1 MHIRKHARRAA
12 PVAAVFAVAAIALA
26 GFALGAFA
34 ARPPDFC
41 SKHPSHPSCQSTS
54 TTTTTAPTVEPGPD
68 CTRVYTQGT
77 LSDFVATLAPGDTGC
92 AFGTFNEGVKVT
104 NGGFTLRGPRLYGY
118 LWLTSSANSITLED
132 VYLDNRYVSTAWAL
146 LVQGDGVTLRRAEV
160 TNGDKAGS
168 QTDGI
173 CVLAGFGFED
183 DPANTAVGF
192 TVENSRIHDCGDDDH
207 EHSIYLESTRNAVVR
222 DNYLYGSGGYGVHM
236 YPDAQGS
243 LIEHNLI
250 SDNSRACKANLTFSG
265 ESAHPEYKRP
275 HGSSNNKVFWNLITF
290 PACDYN
296 VESWYPRGS
305 LDPVGNEVAFNCVYG
320 APRANFGELTTASGV
335 PAYVEHDNLIVDPL
349 YVDRAARNYQLLLAS
364 PCLGLGPR

>member
-1 MHIRKHARRAA
+1 MEIRHNLRRAA
-12 PVAAVFAVAAIALA
+12 PIGVVLAAAAIALA
-26 GFALGAFA
+26 GFALGALA

-41 SKHPSHPSCQSTS
+41 DKHPSHQACQS
-54 TTTTTAPTVEPGPD
+54 TTTTTPTSTLPEPGPD
-68 CTRVYTQGT
+68 CTRLYTSGT

-92 AFGTFNEGVKVT
+92 AFATFNEGVKVT
-104 NGGFTLRGPRLYGY
+104 NGGFKLRGARVNGY
-118 LWLTSSANSITLED
+118 VWLTSTANRVTLED
-132 VYLDNRYVSTAWAL
+132 VYLDNRSVPTAFAL

-160 TNGDKAGS
+160 TNGDKPGS
-168 QTDGI
+168 GTTGI

-183 DPANTAVGF
+183 DPANTAVDF

-207 EHSIYLESTRNAVVR
+207 EHSIYLESTRNAVLR

-265 ESAHPEYKRP
+265 ESAHPEYQRP

-290 PACDYN
+290 PGCDYN
-296 VESWYPRGS
+296 IESWYPRGS

-349 YVDRAARNYQLLLAS
+349 YVDRAARNFGLLPVS
-364 PCLGLGPR
+364 PCLAFGPR